1 MVATVSPIKDAEGAG
16 VYFYLV
22 ENDFEISRSWVQ
34 NKASQSLGLKD
45 VKRDDLENVLN

>member
-22 ENDFEISRSWVQ
+22 ENDFEIQKIGVRDSRTYTS
-34 NKASQSLGLKD
+34 
-45 VKRDDLENVLN
+45 EILNPN